1 MTAATLL
8 WFRQDLRLR
17 DNDALRAAA
26 ARGLPV
32 IPVYIWAPDE
42 EGDWPPGAA
51 SRWWLHQSL
60 AALDADLR
68 QHGLKLILR
77 AGPTLKAL
85 RALIA
90 ESSADAV
97 YWNRRYEPAAQQRST
112 VVKQALHRDG
122 IDVRSFNSTL
132 LIEPSEFLN
141 LSGKPY
147 QVYTPFMRQVL
158 QRTEPPSPTAIPRS
172 LPPPARWPASAA
184 LASFELLPRIAW
196 YRTLASTWQPGE
208 RGALARL
215 KRFLDSRLAAYA
227 TARDLPAEQGTSGL
241 SAHLHFGEI
250 GPRQLMAAVDG
261 NRDGAVFVR
270 ELLWREFGYYL
281 LHHFPYTP
289 SQPLREEFAHFPWV
303 AGLTGLE
310 AWQRGE
316 TGVPMVDAGMR
327 ELWST
332 GVMHNRVRMIAG
344 SFLVKNLRLP
354 WQEGARWFWDTLVD
368 ADLASN
374 TLNWQWVAGSGADA
388 APYFRI
394 FNPVR
399 QGKRFDPEG
408 AYARRWI
415 PPLAALPDALVHAPW
430 ETDVPPSDYP
440 SPIVDL
446 DASRAA
452 ALQAYQRMRAAVSP
466 VQ

>member
-1 MTAATLL
+1 MSAATLL

-26 ARGLPV
+26 ARGLAV

-68 QHGLKLILR
+68 ERGLRLILR
-77 AGPTLKAL
+77 SGPTLKAL
-85 RALIA
+85 RALLA
-90 ESSADAV
+90 DTGADAV
-97 YWNRRYEPAAQQRST
+97 YWNRRYEPAAQHCSSRI
-112 VVKQALHRDG
+112 KQALRRAG
-122 IDVRSFNSTL
+122 IEARSFNSTL
-132 LIEPSEFLN
+132 LLEPSAFLN
-141 LSGKPY
+141 QSGKPY
-147 QVYTPFMRQVL
+147 QVYTPFLRQVL
-158 QRTEPPSPTAIPRS
+158 QRLDPSPPGAIPRS
-172 LPPPARWPASAA
+172 LRAPRRWPATDT
-184 LASFELLPRIAW
+184 LESFELMPRIDW
-196 YRTLASTWQPGE
+196 YRTLAKHWCPGE
-208 RGALARL
+208 RGALARQ
-215 KRFLDSRLAAYA
+215 KQFFDSRLSTYER
-227 TARDLPAEQGTSGL
+227 ARDLPAEQGTSGL
-241 SAHLHFGEI
+241 SPHLHFGEI
-250 GPRQLMAAVDG
+250 GPRQLMAAVTG
-261 NRDGAVFVR
+261 QRHSTVFVR
-270 ELLWREFGYYL
+270 QLIWREFGYYL
-281 LHHFPYTP
+281 LHHFPHTP
-289 SQPLREEFAHFPWV
+289 NEPLRAEFNHFPWRS
-303 AGLTGLE
+303 GLDGLA

-327 ELWST
+327 ELWHT

-368 ADLASN
+368 ADLACN

-399 QGKRFDPEG
+399 QGQRFDPQG
-408 AYARRWI
+408 TYARRWI
-415 PPLAALPDALVHAPW
+415 PPLASLPDALVHTPW
-430 ETDVPPSDYP
+430 ETDTPPAEYP
-440 SPIVDL
+440 APIVDL

-452 ALQAYQRMRAAVSP
+452 ALQAYQRMRAEVSTA
-466 VQ
+466 